1 MLSKDSDKKIFLV
14 DAMALIYRSYFAFVR
29 NPLINSKGINISA
42 SYGFTNSLLDVL
54 KNEKPSHIVVAFDTK
69 APTERHIQY
78 KEYKAQRQETPEDII
93 SNLPF
98 IDEIIKGLNIQ
109 SIKLDGYEADDIIG
123 TLACQL
129 SNNNFD
135 VYILSADKDYG
146 QLLNDHIFLYKPARA
161 GGEPEVMD
169 VKKVCEKWQISKP
182 EQVIDILGLMGDT
195 SDNIPGVPG
204 VGEKTA
210 IQLLSQFHNIENIY
224 EKIDEVKGKLKE
236 KLIEHKEQ
244 ALLSRQLATIIT
256 NVPINYS
263 IEEFKVKPINKPN
276 LLETFKELEFKRLA
290 VQIVDW
296 DKKTQDK
303 KNATQPNLFDTN
315 TPDISE
321 EKTEE
326 SAQHLYNN
334 SENTP
339 HSYELIN
346 SIQDTA
352 FKKLLDELKQHDAF
366 SFDTETTNIN
376 PMRAEMVGISFSVQP
391 HHAYYINLYENHEA
405 EKIINEINTILSQQ
419 TKILIGQNIKYDA
432 HILLNENINI
442 QCELFDTMV
451 AHFLLNPDDNKHNM
465 NYLSE
470 KYLNY
475 SPIQIET
482 LIGAKK
488 DGQLSMAVVDTAKI
502 KEYAAEDA
510 DVTLQ
515 LKNIFYTD
523 LQKQNLYKIFQDIE
537 MPLIPVL
544 LEMERNGVKL
554 DVEFLSDLSIKIT
567 QQLQHIESKIYQ
579 TAGTHFNIASPKQV
593 GEILFDR
600 LKIDDSPKKTK
611 TGQYATSEDI
621 LQKLKHRHII
631 VEDILNFRE
640 LAKLKTTYVDALPK
654 LINHKTQRL
663 HTTFNQ
669 TIAATGRLSSDNPNL
684 QNIPIR
690 SELGQQVR
698 KSFIAKDE
706 HHVLLSADYSQ
717 IELRIVASLS
727 EDDTMI
733 NAFKHDKDIHRAT
746 AAKIFNIAD
755 EAQVT
760 KEMRH
765 KAKSVNFGIIYG
777 QGPFGLAENLNIS
790 RTEAKNLIQNYFEKY
805 PAIQQLMK
813 SLIDITKEKGYTE
826 TLLGRKRW
834 VPDIYSANANVR
846 ANAERIAINTPIQG
860 TAADMIKIAM
870 INIHKRMAEEKLQS
884 KILLQIHDELLFEVP
899 KDEIEILSKIT
910 QHEMENAWQLKVPL
924 RVNIGIGN
932 NWLDAH

>member
-29 NPLINSKGINISA
+29 NPLINSKGVNISA

-146 QLLNDHIFLYKPARA
+146 QLLNDHVFLYKPARA

-224 EKIDEVKGKLKE
+224 TKIDEVKGKLKE
-236 KLIEHKEQ
+236 KLIEHKAQ

-263 IEEFKVKPINKPN
+263 IEEFEVKPINKSH

-290 VQIVDW
+290 VQIMDW

-303 KNATQPNLFDTN
+303 KNTTQPNLFDTN
-315 TPDISE
+315 TPDIPE
-321 EKTEE
+321 EKIEE

-352 FKKLLDELKQHDAF
+352 FKKLLDELKQHNTF

-376 PMRAEMVGISFSVQP
+376 PMRAEMVGMSFSVQP
-391 HHAYYINLYENHEA
+391 HHAYYINLHENPEA
-405 EKIINEINTILSQQ
+405 EKIINEINSILSQQ

-442 QCELFDTMV
+442 QCKLFDTMV

-488 DGQLSMAVVDTAKI
+488 EGQLSMAVVDTAKI

-515 LKNIFYTD
+515 LKNIFHTD

-621 LQKLKHRHII
+621 LQKLKHKHTI
-631 VEDILNFRE
+631 VEDILDFRE

-706 HHVLLSADYSQ
+706 YHVLLSADYSQ

-765 KAKSVNFGIIYG
+765 KAKSVNFGIIYE

-813 SLIDITKEKGYTE
+813 SLIDTTKEKGYTE

-860 TAADMIKIAM
+860 TAADLIKIAM